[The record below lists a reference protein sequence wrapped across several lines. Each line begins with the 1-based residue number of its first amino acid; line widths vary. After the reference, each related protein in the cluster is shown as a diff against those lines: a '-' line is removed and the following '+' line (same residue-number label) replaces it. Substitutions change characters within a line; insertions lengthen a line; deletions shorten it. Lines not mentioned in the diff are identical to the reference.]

1 MKPAILVAIA
11 AFVSFVPFVA
21 VARAQER
28 YVSAEQDDARR
39 LRIQT
44 ADGRTIAVP
53 PEPEQV
59 GVSDIEISPDGRV
72 VGWTPVFGNC
82 CTSYPIPHALHVYA
96 DGRTLTFAG
105 NGLPVFRWAFVGGG
119 AEVVF
124 GQETVHGGIGINY
137 EWRHIATG
145 RLVAQYTPNYGPENH
160 PLPEQNPPA
169 WVVALDRKR

>member
-1 MKPAILVAIA
+1 MKRAIVAVTA
-11 AFVSFVPFVA
+11 AIVTFVA
-21 VARAQER
+21 SVSVVVAQER
-28 YVSAEQDDARR
+28 YVSAEQDDTRR

-53 PEPEQV
+53 PESEQV

-72 VGWTPVFGNC
+72 VGWTPLFGNC

-96 DGRTLTFAG
+96 NGRTFTFAG

-124 GQETVHGGIGINY
+124 AQETVHGGLGINY

-145 RLVAQYTPNYGPENH
+145 RLVAQYAPDYGPDDN
-160 PLPEQNPPA
+160 PLPDQNPPA
-169 WVVALDRKR
+169 WVVALDRKQ